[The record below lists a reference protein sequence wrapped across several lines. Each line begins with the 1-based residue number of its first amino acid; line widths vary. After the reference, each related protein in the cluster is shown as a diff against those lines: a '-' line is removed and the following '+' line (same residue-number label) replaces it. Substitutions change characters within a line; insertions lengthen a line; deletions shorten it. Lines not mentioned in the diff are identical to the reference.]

1 MVNRPEV
8 LRMLREKYPNDTSLE
23 LVLKVP
29 ALEDHIR
36 SLGSLC
42 SRNSTILP
50 TTLINKIGA
59 SFIGAKSNEDPS
71 IIYKLYNL

>member
-23 LVLKVP
+23 RVLKVP

-42 SRNSTILP
+42 SKRCTTLP
-50 TTLINKIGA
+50 TALINKIGA
-59 SFIGAKSNEDPS
+59 SFIGIESNEDPS

>member
-23 LVLKVP
+23 RVLKVP

-36 SLGSLC
+36 SLC
-42 SRNSTILP
+42 SKRCTTLP
-50 TTLINKIGA
+50 TALINKIGA
-59 SFIGAKSNEDPS
+59 SFIDIESNEDPS